1 MKNAISANRLS
12 DGIVIF
18 FAGDAG
24 WVETLAKARLF
35 EDGAATEAALEQARV
50 SERANQLVEP
60 YAFAVR
66 DHAGV
71 TTADHLR
78 EAIRAAG
85 PTVRRDLGKQAHA
98 G

>member
-24 WVETLAKARLF
+24 WVETLAEAHLF
-35 EDGAATEAALEQARV
+35 DAGAATEAALEQARA
-50 SERANQLVEP
+50 SERANELVEP

-66 DHAGV
+66 DQAGA

-78 EAIRAAG
+78 EAIRATG
-85 PTVRRDLGKQAHA
+85 PTVRRDLGKQARA

>member
-18 FAGDAG
+18 FAGPAG
-24 WVETLAKARLF
+24 WVETLADAHLY
-35 EDGAATEAALEQARV
+35 ESGPETDGALEQARA
-50 SERANQLVEP
+50 SERANELVEP

-66 DHAGV
+66 EQAGV
-71 TTADHLR
+71 AAADHLR
-78 EAIRAAG
+78 EAIRATG
-85 PTVRRDLGKQAHA
+85 PTVRRDLGKQAR